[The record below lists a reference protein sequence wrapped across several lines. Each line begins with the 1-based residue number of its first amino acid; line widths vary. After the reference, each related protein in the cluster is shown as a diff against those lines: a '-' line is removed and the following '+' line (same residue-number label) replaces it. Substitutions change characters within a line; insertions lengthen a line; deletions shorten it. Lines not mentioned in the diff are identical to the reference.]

1 MADHSFIFRVVS
13 GRGVEVELQTRSVSA
28 PSSLGQLGFLP
39 DHCDFIG
46 LLGTGIVEYDPADG
60 STAKRLLLSEGMIT
74 FQKNVLTLL
83 ADSVEA
89 VDSIDR
95 ASYSSEREILEA
107 KRLTLDTFQPEW
119 ADVARR
125 LDRIAALDAVF
136 SASR

>member
-1 MADHSFIFRVVS
+1 
-13 GRGVEVELQTRSVSA
+13 
-28 PSSLGQLGFLP
+28 
-39 DHCDFIG
+39 
-46 LLGTGIVEYDPADG
+46 VEYDPADG

-125 LDRIAALDAVF
+125 LDRIAALDPVF